1 MLVEYRLIR
10 SLIGNLDC
18 SSFHFF
24 KILISQWITY
34 QCSILDGIL
43 NLEFAKTLSGGTG
56 KVHGI
61 DSSEAMINAAKKA
74 AAADPAASKT
84 CTFEGMQIPPS
95 YYS

>member
-1 MLVEYRLIR
+1 M
-10 SLIGNLDC
+10 
-18 SSFHFF
+18 
-24 KILISQWITY
+24 LISQWITY

-43 NLEFAKTLSGGTG
+43 NIEFAKTLSKGTG

-84 CTFEGMQIPPS
+84 CTFEGMEIPPS